1 MISLELL
8 VCAHASQ
15 IVDYSVD
22 SFNVF
27 VFCNDPQGLIDQ
39 TLVTEPFKTLFGYS
53 VEEAEENKEKTHTG
67 CHLTF

>member
-1 MISLELL
+1 MHSGPLGAPRSAVREKNWRSVQCTDVIIAGFEMISLELL

-39 TLVTEPFKTLFGYS
+39 T
-53 VEEAEENKEKTHTG
+53 
-67 CHLTF
+67 